1 MGHDA
6 TYLKAAEKIL
16 WNLSSPA
23 YMNIANENQNM
34 LLKHSTENK
43 PKNTQVDVPI
53 IYADYYFV
61 EALYRYVKLKNTIS
75 TVPEVSDMDKFLTVF
90 PNPLQHKLTIQS
102 KAEFDRL
109 ELQDVTGNVVFAKL
123 FSYTTNEM
131 LYIPDKLNNGFYIE
145 KIFTGNKLIGCE
157 KVFK

>member
-1 MGHDA
+1 LGHDA

-61 EALYRYVKLKNTIS
+61 EALYRYVKLKNTIA
-75 TVPEVSDMDKFLTVF
+75 TVPEVSDKDKSLAVF
-90 PNPLQHKLTIQS
+90 PNP
-102 KAEFDRL
+102 F
-109 ELQDVTGNVVFAKL
+109 
-123 FSYTTNEM
+123 
-131 LYIPDKLNNGFYIE
+131 
-145 KIFTGNKLIGCE
+145 
-157 KVFK
+157 